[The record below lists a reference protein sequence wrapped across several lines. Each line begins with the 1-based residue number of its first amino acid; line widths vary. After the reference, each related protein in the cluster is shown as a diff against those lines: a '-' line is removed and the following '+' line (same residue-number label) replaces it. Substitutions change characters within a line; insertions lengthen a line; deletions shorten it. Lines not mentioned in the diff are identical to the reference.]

1 MTMTQRGSSLC
12 KAKLARQI
20 EELREN
26 GETACDDSNHSRYRL
41 ACCRNK
47 LVWFLRRFCLKTVID
62 FAHFGL
68 ESGIVF
74 EGATVVYEHI
84 YRLVPNE

>member
-1 MTMTQRGSSLC
+1 MTQRGSSLC

-41 ACCRNK
+41 SQ
-47 LVWFLRRFCLKTVID
+47 LQEEIGMD
-62 FAHFGL
+62 FAPFLSKNGYRL
-68 ESGIVF
+68 CPFWSGIGYSFRGSYGGV
-74 EGATVVYEHI
+74 
-84 YRLVPNE
+84 